1 MQKSISMAVVHAV
14 DEKLNLSMDDLRE
27 QENKKELE
35 RQGRI

>member
-14 DEKLNLSMDDLRE
+14 DGKLNLSMDDLKE

>member
-14 DEKLNLSMDDLRE
+14 DGKLNLSMDDLRE